1 MFETY
6 DDLVG
11 YWKTMPTLITEI
23 KGVTVGSDEELL
35 NQQNTRIKY
44 PHLWVETP
52 VVTFAGVGGI
62 PVKRLAFAFTVFQ
75 NDNQKTN
82 AAANAALS
90 AMLGITEK
98 IVAQLVH
105 DSDEGDFTLVLNE
118 EQEFEPTRQ
127 WSGDNC
133 FGWRGY
139 VVLELPRCE
148 CDC

>member
-1 MFETY
+1 MLETY
-6 DDLVG
+6 DELVT
-11 YWKTMPTLITEI
+11 YWKTMTTLIPEI
-23 KGVTVGSDEELL
+23 KGVTVGSDEDLL
-35 NQQNTRIKY
+35 TQQNTRIKY

-62 PVKRLAFAFTVFQ
+62 PVKRLAFAYTVFQ

-82 AAANAALS
+82 VAANAALS
-90 AMLGITEK
+90 ATLALSEK
-98 IVAQLVH
+98 IVAQLLS
-105 DSDEGDFTLVLNE
+105 DSDGGDFSLVLNDE
-118 EQEFEPTRQ
+118 EFEPTRQ

-133 FGWRGY
+133 YGWRGY